1 MIGDIRSLA
10 ADYHANA
17 AIAESQYASDAEAEA
32 ATTRAMELAEAVRQ
46 SFAKTI
52 EEIKL
57 KLAVTLR
64 VLLQI
69 NCSSDPGVQLLMS
82 VIDDLGLIND
92 ANR

>member
-17 AIAESQYASDAEAEA
+17 AIAESPYASDAEAEV

-46 SFAKTI
+46 SFAKST

-64 VLLQI
+64 VFLQV
-69 NCSSDPGVQLLMS
+69 NAEFDPGVRLLMS